1 MNSCLHAAAVK
12 SPSGVWLRR
21 PGAHGF
27 TLTEVL
33 VVISIIIVIAAIA
46 IPTMA
51 RVRKSA
57 ANTQAISNLKS
68 LGAYVTLLEQDNP
81 TGFTAWDYQP
91 GHHEINWKGRLI
103 SSGLGQPEELAKVTF
118 SPAWNPKSAT
128 TSNGGIEPWF
138 GFGLDTG
145 SYIYQTDP
153 KTGRTIYRLPR
164 DLNLLDNPSS
174 RILFIDSISRKIGGK
189 GDKSKNWQAVT
200 VSLSGSSNSNQN
212 AEGVVHLRNN
222 GRANALF
229 VDGSVQALT
238 PKDIRASLQRAGTST
253 GPFVYWDEKLNEH
266 TQN

>member
-1 MNSCLHAAAVK
+1 MNPCLHAAAVK
-12 SPSGVWLRR
+12 SPPAGCLRR
-21 PGAHGF
+21 PVSHGF
-27 TLTEVL
+27 SLTEVL

-51 RVRKSA
+51 RHRKSA

-91 GHHEINWKGRLI
+91 GHHETNWKGRLI

-128 TSNGGIEPWF
+128 TSNGEIQPWF

-145 SYIYQTDP
+145 SYNYQTDS

-164 DLNLLDNPSS
+164 NLNLLENPSS
-174 RILFIDSISRKIGGK
+174 WILFIDSISRRIGGN
-189 GDKSKNWQAVT
+189 GDKTKNWQSVT
-200 VSLSGSSNSNQN
+200 VSLSGNSNSNQN

-253 GPFVYWDEKLNEH
+253 GPFIYWDEKLNEH